1 MMRASHSTREQVS
14 VDQSVSQSVH
24 GRLYND
30 AIIQTSMVCQS
41 VYFVYPFDDM
51 GGAAAAAGA
60 RQLPTP
66 GSL

>member
-14 VDQSVSQSVH
+14 VDQSVSQ
-24 GRLYND
+24 L
-30 AIIQTSMVCQS
+30 VCQS

-51 GGAAAAAGA
+51 GGAAGA